1 MKQVQTLCVNE
12 WRVSHPAWFPLQDI
26 QIHELPDGGSTENH
40 YHDCHE
46 YYIIVSG
53 QADILLDNQRFFL
66 HCGDVAAIYCGTR
79 HHIEHAQGQFRY
91 VALQDAPQGE
101 KRPGR
106 LPDPTTRTFV
116 GTQGRYVDGPVIDSE
131 IPRGHSAIVPPRT
144 WFWLK
149 QKPTWSFLTNLGY
162 INFADGADEP
172 DYHKH
177 ECDEIYLCTAGHM
190 TALVGDVFYE
200 MYEGDIIMIPT
211 GVFHRI
217 TMAHGDAQLAY
228 FYGELTGL
236 HRYGHLED
244 GRDEWVL

>member
-1 MKQVQTLCVNE
+1 M
-12 WRVSHPAWFPLQDI
+12 
-26 QIHELPDGGSTENH
+26 
-40 YHDCHE
+40 
-46 YYIIVSG
+46 
-53 QADILLDNQRFFL
+53 
-66 HCGDVAAIYCGTR
+66 
-79 HHIEHAQGQFRY
+79 
-91 VALQDAPQGE
+91 
-101 KRPGR
+101 
-106 LPDPTTRTFV
+106 RTFV
-116 GTQGRYVDGPVIDSE
+116 GTQGRYADGPVIDSE

-162 INFADGADEP
+162 INFADGTDEP

-190 TALVGDVFYE
+190 TALVGGVSYE
-200 MYEGDIIMIPT
+200 MNEGDIIMIPT